1 MACQPQ
7 SFRLWLFC
15 HNPMDFGC
23 CIPIHSSNQ
32 SFLDLGVKINYSYE
46 NLIRNLVTRVCGCRA
61 DVLRITLSA
70 ENTAVSKRA
79 LRIVKTTVSEHGRC
93 AHKFS

>member
-1 MACQPQ
+1 MTQKIA
-7 SFRLWLFC
+7 RLHLSC
-15 HNPMDFGC
+15 DSHC
-23 CIPIHSSNQ
+23 TTVTTIPIHSSNQ

-93 AHKFS
+93 AHKLV